1 MCLGGIASGSCIAKQ
16 ARKGRQKSPGG
27 SRRGGRVWKGLHRG
41 WVPALAVAMQRAG
54 HSLGFSGRAH
64 PPGLFNLPIFAAKRA

>member
-1 MCLGGIASGSCIAKQ
+1 MCSGGIASGSCRAKQ
-16 ARKGRQKSPGG
+16 ARKERQEKSPGG
-27 SRRGGRVWKGLHRG
+27 SRRGSRVWKGLHRG

-64 PPGLFNLPIFAAKRA
+64 PPGLFNPTYFCS